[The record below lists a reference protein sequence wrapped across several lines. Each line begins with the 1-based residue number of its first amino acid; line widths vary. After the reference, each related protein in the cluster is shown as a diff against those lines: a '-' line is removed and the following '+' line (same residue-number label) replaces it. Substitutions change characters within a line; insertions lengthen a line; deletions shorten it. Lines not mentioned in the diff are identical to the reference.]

1 MLSLAPITWDN
12 FWKVIDLKVAP
23 QQASYLPE
31 VAVYMAQ
38 SYVNLSLD
46 YSDQCLA
53 IYDEDL
59 LIGFTKIVFVPKGE
73 KVYHMDVDSYM
84 IDAFL
89 IDDVYQHKGYG
100 VNAFAL
106 ILENIQS
113 RDEKD
118 VQISLTCYEKNVVA
132 KKMFTSF
139 GFQKVGLKDQKHDLF
154 IYLKEKQ

>member
-1 MLSLAPITWDN
+1 MLYLKPITWDN

-23 QQASYLPE
+23 EQKTYLPE

-53 IYDEDL
+53 IYDDDV

-73 KVYHMDVDSYM
+73 KIYHMAVDSYM

-89 IDDVYQHKGYG
+89 IDYLYQNKGYG
-100 VNAFAL
+100 ASAVAL
-106 ILENIQS
+106 ILENIQHRES
-113 RDEKD
+113 KNVR
-118 VQISLTCYEKNVVA
+118 VSLTCYEENMVA
-132 KKMFTSF
+132 KKLFASF
-139 GFQKVGLKDQKHDLF
+139 GFQKVGVKDQAKGLY
-154 IYLKEKQ
+154 IYIKEV